1 MPGLIAYECEDT
13 DHGFWSITHRAERE
27 NDFMEVLKEYTPIS
41 VKNSSIK
48 FTFTSIL
55 AYDLLEYNWLN
66 QTIHVCHIIKQ

>member
-13 DHGFWSITHRAERE
+13 DHGFWSITQREERE

-55 AYDLLEYNWLN
+55 AYDLLEYN

>member
-1 MPGLIAYECEDT
+1 MNVRTQIM
-13 DHGFWSITHRAERE
+13 GFDPSHRAERE

-55 AYDLLEYNWLN
+55 AYDLLEYN
-66 QTIHVCHIIKQ
+66 

>member
-1 MPGLIAYECEDT
+1 M
-13 DHGFWSITHRAERE
+13 GFDPSHRAERE

-55 AYDLLEYNWLN
+55 AYDLLEYN
-66 QTIHVCHIIKQ
+66 